1 MLVTSLDTKSVFAKS
16 GEDEGKCLT
25 VECDSRE
32 TSGLRRSRRWP
43 NSDHE
48 IAGLL
53 AFLDIFLIDKK
64 SFCTILKVQE
74 INRKSGAEKH
84 Y

>member
-32 TSGLRRSRRWP
+32 TSGLRRSRRLP
-43 NSDHE
+43 DSDLE
-48 IAGLL
+48 TVGLL
-53 AFLDIFLIDKK
+53 ASLDIFLNRD
-64 SFCTILKVQE
+64 FPFFLLRNTGKV
-74 INRKSGAEKH
+74 RLCGG
-84 Y
+84 

>member
-32 TSGLRRSRRWP
+32 TSGLRRSRQWP
-43 NSDHE
+43 NSDHG
-48 IAGLL
+48 IAGLH
-53 AFLDIFLIDKK
+53 AFLDIFLI
-64 SFCTILKVQE
+64 E
-74 INRKSGAEKH
+74 RKFNFN
-84 Y
+84 